1 MIHDTWHRV
10 FFSTKSRLIQMNRLV
25 ELEFSSVDSV
35 LSYLV
40 DHTTECCSQVTRL
53 WPEVVMLSSFWHFD
67 IKVAVPNPTS
77 FALGS
82 FHWLMFLTGKI
93 GYVFS
98 SYEVGTIMQT
108 LTVETVRRVLEIEQ
122 YVFSVLVEYV
132 GRMLSKTWKYWILEF
147 SFLRSPW
154 IWID

>member
-1 MIHDTWHRV
+1 
-10 FFSTKSRLIQMNRLV
+10 
-25 ELEFSSVDSV
+25 
-35 LSYLV
+35 
-40 DHTTECCSQVTRL
+40 
-53 WPEVVMLSSFWHFD
+53 
-67 IKVAVPNPTS
+67 
-77 FALGS
+77 
-82 FHWLMFLTGKI
+82 MFLTGKI

-147 SFLRSPW
+147 SFLRSP
-154 IWID
+154 